1 VQRILGNLGNNRQ
14 HPENPRRA
22 HPINVLER
30 ELGLAAR
37 YGHGHPHNE
46 PRNDQEQLEATLL
59 KKGLI
64 DATFEELKLMTDF
77 ELSKMVNSQ

>member
-1 VQRILGNLGNNRQ
+1 MQRILGNLGNNRQ

-37 YGHGHPHNE
+37 YGQRPPNE